1 MKKIVSGI
9 ATVIVVL
16 IAGFFY
22 IQDETDFDLDSLI
35 TKATTGSIENTK
47 EDKELIGEK
56 TNNEN
61 YKFIN
66 DNKTSLTENDKKLL
80 DEKGHDSFWA
90 NYRPLD
96 KYGRGDAVEALVT
109 YKSVSDNASKNKE
122 RPSFASNLH
131 IAGEYKDGYY
141 DAANETWRSKELE
154 NAKQENREPIESKYK
169 NNKILQL
176 DGYRGYVYNKSHSLA
191 WSLGGDMEAHNLTLG
206 TRSQNVGSNSASQ
219 GGGMGYPE
227 TQVRNAIYNNQD
239 AKVYYQVVPVYK
251 DKELLPRGSHVRAYS
266 VNDDGKTVN
275 LNVWISNTQKGLN
288 INYDNGTYKI
298 AN

>member
-1 MKKIVSGI
+1 MKKIFSGI

-22 IQDETDFDLDSLI
+22 IQDEIDFDLDSLI

-56 TNNEN
+56 TNSEN
-61 YKFIN
+61 YKFVN
-66 DNKTSLTENDKKLL
+66 DNKTSLTEDDKKLL
-80 DEKGHDSFWA
+80 NKKGYDSFWA

-96 KYGRGDAVEALVT
+96 KYGRGGAVEALVT

-288 INYDNGTYKI
+288 INYENGTYKI

>member
-1 MKKIVSGI
+1 MKKILSSI
-9 ATVIVVL
+9 ATVVVL
-16 IAGFFY
+16 FIAGIFY
-22 IQDETDFDLDSLI
+22 IQDETDFDI
-35 TKATTGSIENTK
+35 EGMINNVTTGSIENTK
-47 EDKELIGEK
+47 EDKELIGEE
-56 TNNEN
+56 TNSEN

-66 DNKTSLTENDKKLL
+66 DNTTSLSSDDKTLLDKKG
-80 DEKGHDSFWA
+80 DDKFWV
-90 NYRPLD
+90 NYSSLD
-96 KYGRGDAVEALVT
+96 KYGRGGKVEALVT
-109 YKSVSDNASKNKE
+109 HKSVSDNATKNKK

-141 DAANETWRSKELE
+141 DATNQTWKSYELE
-154 NAKQENREPIESKYK
+154 NAKQEHREPIESKYK

-176 DGYRGYVYNKSHSLA
+176 DGYRGYLYNKSHSLA

-206 TRSQNVGSNSASQ
+206 TRSQNVGSNSASD

-227 TQVRNAIYNNQD
+227 TQIRNAIYDNQD

-266 VNDDGKTVN
+266 VNDNGKTVN

-288 INYDNGTYKI
+288 INYQDGTYTQS
-298 AN
+298 N